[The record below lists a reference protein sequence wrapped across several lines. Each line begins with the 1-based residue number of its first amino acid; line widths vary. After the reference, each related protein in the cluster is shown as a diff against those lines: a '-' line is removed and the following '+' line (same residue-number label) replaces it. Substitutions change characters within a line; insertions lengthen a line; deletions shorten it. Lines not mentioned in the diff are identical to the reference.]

1 MGSITTGMKGCC
13 VASFCGGAEALAG
26 GCHVTFLCGSCVGVI
41 F

>member
-1 MGSITTGMKGCC
+1 MGSIPTGMKVC
-13 VASFCGGAEALAG
+13 VGASFCDGADALAV